1 HERRRHQYEL
11 MLHMIECRDGM
22 IEAPDS
28 IRESQI
34 VLRLIRQMLDEPHG
48 IVAQVSHR
56 PARKPRKATYAD
68 LRVPIEL
75 SLNGLEN
82 VTPNRSPAFS
92 ILDLH
97 IHAPRAK
104 DFIRILTEERISSQ
118 LHRPRH
124 SPAKS
129 CACFPCEVSEKPT
142 QASAGQHQAVGIRAL
157 QAV

>member
-1 HERRRHQYEL
+1 
-11 MLHMIECRDGM
+11 
-22 IEAPDS
+22 
-28 IRESQI
+28 
-34 VLRLIRQMLDEPHG
+34 MLDEPHG

-118 LHRPRH
+118 LLTALDTLQQKAVRASLAKCQKSRHRRQQVSTKPSEYGH
-124 SPAKS
+124 YK
-129 CACFPCEVSEKPT
+129 PCDALLEPLFYEAFELVE
-142 QASAGQHQAVGIRAL
+142 GQC
-157 QAV
+157 